1 MKKSIIDERVNK
13 IELEI
18 IKIIYEI
25 LKIFLGISAIYQM
38 VILRL
43 PASSYM
49 VETIA
54 LIVAEIIETIA
65 YAKSGILNNG
75 DRSIVYKKTFKKSGI
90 SAVILAILY
99 PFLFGINNYK
109 DFFIMIFIYF
119 VLHIS
124 FNIIINRYNCY
135 KLDVMNND
143 FDD

>member
-75 DRSIVYKKTFKKSGI
+75 DRSIVYKKHLKSQGFQ
-90 SAVILAILY
+90 LLY
-99 PFLFGINNYK
+99 
-109 DFFIMIFIYF
+109 
-119 VLHIS
+119 
-124 FNIIINRYNCY
+124 
-135 KLDVMNND
+135 
-143 FDD
+143 

>member
-109 DFFIMIFIYF
+109 DFFIIIFIYF